1 LQKSEGFRAKAPR
14 VSRSNLLQSLG
25 INCIP
30 TAYRALFHH
39 DPAVAILDAWAFS
52 MQMANYFER
61 GDGKEDFGQWYQIA
75 HNSSLKFKKSLHN
88 LLPAACRKET
98 LIL

>member
-1 LQKSEGFRAKAPR
+1 
-14 VSRSNLLQSLG
+14 
-25 INCIP
+25 
-30 TAYRALFHH
+30 
-39 DPAVAILDAWAFS
+39 